1 MSVTGKALFIIER
14 NYNRDLTLEQIASG
28 CGVTKYHLAH
38 AFGQTTKLSV
48 MEYTRGRR
56 LTEAARSL
64 ARGATDILDL
74 ALGSGYSSHEAFSR
88 AFRAQFGVTP
98 EEVRAAGSLNRLA
111 VREPM
116 SVPSHEA
123 VNVSSPRFVNEEEI
137 RVVGLPA
144 HYSYD
149 ATAGIPGQWQ
159 QFMIHAMTIPG
170 RRPGIPIGVATN
182 VDAEGG
188 FDYVCAVEVS
198 ALSTTLPPG
207 CVRITIPAHR
217 YAVFEHR
224 GHIST
229 IQKTYSAI
237 WDEWLSAHE
246 FTSSDAPSIERH
258 KETFDPLTGE
268 GGVDLWIPVEDF

>member
-14 NYNRDLTLEQIASG
+14 NHNRDLSLEQIATG

-64 ARGATDILDL
+64 ANGATNILDL
-74 ALGSGYSSHEAFSR
+74 ALESGYSSHEAFSR
-88 AFRAQFGVTP
+88 AFRARFGVTP
-98 EEVRAAGSLNRLA
+98 EAVRGAGSLNGLA
-111 VREPM
+111 VIEPM

-123 VNVSSPRFVNEEEI
+123 VHIGSPRFVDEAEI

-159 QFMIHAMTIPG
+159 QFMVSATTIPG
-170 RRPGIPIGVATN
+170 RRPGIPIGVAAN
-182 VDAEGG
+182 VDADGS
-188 FDYVCAVEVS
+188 FDYLCAVEVS
-198 ALSTTLPPG
+198 AFSTTLPPR
-207 CVRITIPAHR
+207 CVRVTVPAHR
-217 YAVFEHR
+217 YAVFEHH
-224 GHIST
+224 GHIAT

-237 WDEWLSAHE
+237 WDEWLPAHQL
-246 FTSSDAPSIERH
+246 TSSDAPSIERH
-258 KETFDPLTGE
+258 RETFDPRTGE
-268 GGVDLWIPVEDF
+268 GGVDLWIPVEG

>member
-14 NYNRDLTLEQIASG
+14 NHNGDLSLEQIATG

-88 AFRAQFGVTP
+88 AFRSQFEVTP
-98 EEVRAAGSLNRLA
+98 EEVRAAGSLNGLA
-111 VREPM
+111 VIEPM

-123 VNVSSPRFVNEEEI
+123 VHVSSPHFVNEEEI
-137 RVVGLPA
+137 RVVGLPG

-159 QFMIHAMTIPG
+159 QFMSHAMTIPG
-170 RRPGIPIGVATN
+170 RRPGIPSGVATN
-182 VDAEGG
+182 VDAEGS
-188 FDYVCAVEVS
+188 FNYLCAVEVS
-198 ALSTTLPPG
+198 AFPPTLPAG
-207 CVRITIPAHR
+207 WVRIVIPAHR
-217 YAVFEHR
+217 YAVFEHLA
-224 GHIST
+224 HIAT
-229 IQKTYSAI
+229 LQKTYSAI
-237 WDEWLSAHE
+237 WDEWLPAHR
-246 FTSSDAPSIERH
+246 FTSSNAPSIERH

-268 GGVDLWIPVEDF
+268 GGVDLWIPVED

>member
-14 NYNRDLTLEQIASG
+14 NHNDDLPLEQIATG

-48 MEYTRGRR
+48 MAYTRGRR

-64 ARGATDILDL
+64 ARGATNILDL

-88 AFRAQFGVTP
+88 AFRTQFGLTP
-98 EEVRAAGSLNRLA
+98 EEVRTAGSLNGLA
-111 VREPM
+111 VVEPM

-123 VNVSSPRFVNEEEI
+123 VHVSSPRFVNEEEI
-137 RVVGLPA
+137 RIVGLPA

-159 QFMIHAMTIPG
+159 QFMSHAMTMPG
-170 RRPGIPIGVATN
+170 RRPGIPVGVATN
-182 VDAEGG
+182 VDADGS

-198 ALSTTLPPG
+198 AIPATLPPG
-207 CVRITIPAHR
+207 WVRIAIPAHR
-217 YAVFEHR
+217 YAVFEHHA
-224 GHIST
+224 HIST
-229 IQKTYSAI
+229 LQKTYSAI
-237 WDEWLSAHE
+237 WDEWLPAHQL
-246 FTSSDAPSIERH
+246 TSSNAPSIERH

-268 GGVDLWIPVEDF
+268 GGVDLWIPVED